1 VSSVEPAR
9 QGLVRRRV
17 VPALVVFIVAAGAIY
32 ATAWVA
38 LGLLRHIVMPVV
50 AVLIAGYLAVQ
61 TYRFTGRHR

>member
-1 VSSVEPAR
+1 MSSVEPAR
-9 QGLVRRRV
+9 QSLVKRRV
-17 VPALVVFIVAAGAIY
+17 VPALVVFIVAASAIY

>member
-9 QGLVRRRV
+9 QSLVKRRV
-17 VPALVVFIVAAGAIY
+17 VPALVVFIVAASAIY